1 MRLPV
6 FCLRKCRRRRGAAE
20 LATAAP
26 PQTPDCNSAK
36 WEEQQRKADAAA
48 NGIGPSAAMFKMTK
62 TSIGKTCFQ
71 FNF

>member
-1 MRLPV
+1 L
-6 FCLRKCRRRRGAAE
+6 KCGCRFSACENAAAAAE
-20 LATAAP
+20 LATAPP

-36 WEEQQRKADAAA
+36 WEEQQRRADAAA

-71 FNF
+71 FYF